1 MELNWSLLASIIVF
15 VFTWNILGRLLLRPL
30 LQVLEERRRRTEGSF
45 KNTEEYESKIVSLE
59 NTYSEKLKVEKK
71 VGFKLAEKV
80 RNKALRKQQEKI
92 HSAREQAESMLN
104 QAKEEITN
112 ELEITK
118 KKLRRDCESI
128 ARVIS
133 NRGLGVF

>member
-59 NTYSEKLKVEKK
+59 DTYSEKLKVEKK

-133 NRGLGVF
+133 NRVLGVF